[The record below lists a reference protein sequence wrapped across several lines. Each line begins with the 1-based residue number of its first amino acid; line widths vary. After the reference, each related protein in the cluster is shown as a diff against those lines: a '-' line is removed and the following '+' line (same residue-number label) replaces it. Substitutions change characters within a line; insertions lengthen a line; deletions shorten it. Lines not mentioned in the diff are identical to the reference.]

1 MEAQGMKNNSV
12 NAFLG
17 WRINGYVPSMILS
30 VVVTICELISM
41 IEQKNFRS
49 AFSCYMMFKEVL
61 PLYIQ

>member
-17 WRINGYVPSMILS
+17 WRINGYAPSMILS
-30 VVVTICELISM
+30 AVVTICELISM